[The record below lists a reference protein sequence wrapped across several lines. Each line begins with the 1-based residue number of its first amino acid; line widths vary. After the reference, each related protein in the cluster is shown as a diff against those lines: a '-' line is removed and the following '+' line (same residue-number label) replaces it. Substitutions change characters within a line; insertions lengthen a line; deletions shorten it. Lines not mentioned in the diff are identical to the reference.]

1 MFITTFAIFIFLLT
15 VFEKIYLT
23 VIALW
28 IILFVMICWWRRT
41 HTHVFKKILLV
52 VLAFIIGLW
61 SYLWKEYMVGGEPL
75 KNIPFMWTWI
85 IQDTYT
91 EWKYIFADHKFTY
104 VLQSKKTYEIG
115 DEIFLLGRTSS
126 WVFSGSASDQWF
138 LAFNYP
144 KRLKMKWWKWVIYE
158 TNSSV
163 VSNGGKCFARQT
175 SAMANEES
183 SLSWASNNSWKI
195 WQFSDEARWQ
205 CTKSSVWRIK
215 QTKKILQQ
223 KIMSTYGKNKI
234 TGLILWMLI
243 GDRSQIPKDDYQW
256 FINSWLV
263 HIIAVSGGNIVMI
276 VVFLWAI
283 LFFLPFYIRSGVIL
297 LTIIFYWLLC
307 GMDSSVLRAVITWW
321 LSLLALFRGREV
333 PIWRLLAIAFVG
345 MLLINP
351 YYLVYDVW
359 FIMSFCAVIWIIYIG
374 KIWQRPKEEWEKVAV
389 SIIKSKSKY
398 LLLSTKYWMYV
409 RKNYLQPSIGA
420 TLWIFPI
427 IIFFMGKLN
436 LLSIASNLFILPM
449 LPFVMIYGF
458 LSIFVYQLVWWHRIL
473 WIEKILVT
481 YIYKVSE
488 YSSSFG
494 LFLSAE
500 DWAKR
505 SLLILFLVGF
515 IMRRTKNE

>member
-15 VFEKIYLT
+15 VFEKIYLA

-28 IILFVMICWWRRT
+28 IILIVTFCWWRRT
-41 HTHVFKKILLV
+41 HRAVSKKILLIA
-52 VLAFIIGLW
+52 LAFILGLW
-61 SYLWKEYMVGGEPL
+61 SYIWKNYTVGDEPL
-75 KNIPFMWTWI
+75 KNIPFMWTWY

-91 EWKYIFADHKFTY
+91 EWKYIFTDQNFSY

-126 WVFSGSASDQWF
+126 WVFSWSASDQWF

-158 TNSSV
+158 TNSS
-163 VSNGGKCFARQT
+163 
-175 SAMANEES
+175 
-183 SLSWASNNSWKI
+183 KI
-195 WQFSDEARWQ
+195 QS
-205 CTKSSVWRIK
+205 TNPWRIK
-215 QTKKILQQ
+215 QTKKMLQQ
-223 KIMSTYGKNKI
+223 KIISSYGKNKI
-234 TGLILWMLI
+234 SWLLLWMLI

-256 FINSWLV
+256 FISSWLV

-276 VVFLWAI
+276 VVFLWAA

-297 LTIIFYWLLC
+297 LTIVFYWLLC

-321 LSLLALFRGREV
+321 LSLLALFRGKEV
-333 PIWRLLAIAFVG
+333 HIWRLLAIAFVG

-359 FIMSFCAVIWIIYIG
+359 FIMSLCAIIWIIYIG
-374 KIWQRPKEEWEKVAV
+374 KIWQRSEKHKEKDCAV
-389 SIIKSKSKY
+389 ILKSTSKY
-398 LLLSTKYWMYV
+398 VLLSTKYWLYV

-436 LLSIASNLFILPM
+436 LLSIVSNLFILPM

-515 IMRRTKNE
+515 IIWRAGSQEA

>member
-15 VFEKIYLT
+15 VFEKIYLA

-41 HTHVFKKILLV
+41 HTRVFKKILLV
-52 VLAFIIGLW
+52 VLAFILGLW
-61 SYLWKEYMVGGEPL
+61 SYVWKEHTVGGEPL

-91 EWKYIFADHKFTY
+91 EWKYIFADQKFTY

-126 WVFSGSASDQWF
+126 WVFSWSASDQWF
-138 LAFNYP
+138 LTFNYP
-144 KRLKMKWWKWVIYE
+144 KRLKMKWRKWVIYE
-158 TNSSV
+158 SNSS
-163 VSNGGKCFARQT
+163 
-175 SAMANEES
+175 
-183 SLSWASNNSWKI
+183 KI
-195 WQFSDEARWQ
+195 Q
-205 CTKSSVWRIK
+205 SVNPWWIK

-333 PIWRLLAIAFVG
+333 PMWRLLAIAFVG

-359 FIMSFCAVIWIIYIG
+359 FIMSFCAIIWIIYIG
-374 KIWQRPKEEWEKVAV
+374 KIWQRPKEEWEKVAM
-389 SIIKSKSKY
+389 SIIKSKPKY
-398 LLLSTKYWMYV
+398 LLLSTKYWLYV

-427 IIFFMGKLN
+427 IIFFMGRLN
-436 LLSIASNLFILPM
+436 LLSIASNLFILPI

-473 WIEKILVT
+473 WIEEILIT

-505 SLLILFLVGF
+505 GLLILFLVGF
-515 IMRRTKNE
+515 IVRRTKNE